1 MEVVVLLL
9 TGAVAPLVQG
19 LEPGFVQA
27 DHVVAV
33 GVDGPIPVPV
43 EIGAVPQEL
52 LCQGFLLLRR
62 EGPEPDRVHGH
73 PTDFGYLH
81 LGVDVDD
88 QLAAVHVASKVL
100 LHRLRGAHPRPH
112 GPFRGGALLRR
123 GHDQLL
129 QPPLGLVGHRVH
141 LRRRLAGGEEEG
153 RKENDGYFA
162 AFSFQ

>member
-43 EIGAVPQEL
+43 EVGAVPQEL
-52 LCQGFLLLRR
+52 LRQRLLLLRR

-73 PTDFGYLH
+73 PADLRHLH
-81 LGVDVDD
+81 LGVDVDR
-88 QLAAVHVASKVL
+88 QLAPVHVA
-100 LHRLRGAHPRPH
+100 G
-112 GPFRGGALLRR
+112 
-123 GHDQLL
+123 
-129 QPPLGLVGHRVH
+129 
-141 LRRRLAGGEEEG
+141 
-153 RKENDGYFA
+153 
-162 AFSFQ
+162 